1 VVKWARYII
10 SSVRYNHRNT
20 HILEVEVAPD
30 LGSKFGEVIVWS
42 RAMLLAQIES
52 GVSFVTAR
60 RNFAGSYTHGR
71 AVRQVTVGG
80 TTYLRI
86 DASAIAK
93 DNLGN
98 LPEF

>member
-1 VVKWARYII
+1 
-10 SSVRYNHRNT
+10 VRYSHRNT

-30 LGSKFGEVIVWS
+30 LGGKFGDVIVWS
-42 RAMLLAQIES
+42 RAMLLAQIEN
-52 GVSFVTAR
+52 GVTFVTAR
-60 RNFAGSYTHGR
+60 RNFGGGYTKSGE
-71 AVRQVTVGG
+71 VRLINVGG

-86 DASAIAK
+86 DAYTIAK